1 MERLENDADAR
12 AAEAGER
19 VLAQGSE
26 SDAVDLDLAPVG
38 PLEPGHDHQQRRLAG
53 AGRPDDADR
62 LPPGDCQ
69 ADVAQDMHAGG
80 APAEAEVDAAHRDC
94 GKGHRVGNS

>member
-1 MERLENDADAR
+1 MVGIRWNDWKTMPTR
-12 AAEAGER
+12 APAEAGEG

-38 PLEPGHDHQQRRLAG
+38 TLEPGHDHQQGRLAG

-62 LPPGDCQ
+62 LPPARLSG
-69 ADVAQDMHAGG
+69 
-80 APAEAEVDAAHRDC
+80 
-94 GKGHRVGNS
+94 